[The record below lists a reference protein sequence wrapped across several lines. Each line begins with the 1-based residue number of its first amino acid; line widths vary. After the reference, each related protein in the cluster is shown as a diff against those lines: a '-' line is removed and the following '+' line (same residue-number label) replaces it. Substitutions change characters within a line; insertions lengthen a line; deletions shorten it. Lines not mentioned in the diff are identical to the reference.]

1 MPCPSGPCYGG
12 LAPCA
17 HGTGHKAVGEVA
29 GSVIGRGRVVRMEP
43 ASGSALTKLRGLP
56 YNTTETEITEF
67 FEGFQTTLVHICRR
81 DGDRLPPESMS
92 KS

>member
-1 MPCPSGPCYGG
+1 M
-12 LAPCA
+12 
-17 HGTGHKAVGEVA
+17 
-29 GSVIGRGRVVRMEP
+29 IGRGRVVRMEP